1 MRDAIERREAGL
13 LTYGIT
19 PPKRSYAPDK
29 RARVAATQSARIRA
43 LPVDGLVV
51 YDLQDESDR
60 TSQERPFPFVQTI
73 DPVQYAYEDLREVT
87 VPKVVY
93 RCVAPLPE
101 ASLTSSLQRID
112 EHGGLSVLVG
122 AASREQSIVTHL
134 PEAYTLRKQRVATVP
149 VGGVLIAERHDSRG
163 GEDARVLRKMDH
175 GCSFFITQAVY
186 SVVASKNVLSDLHY
200 QAQRL
205 GRPVPP
211 ILVTLSP
218 CGSTKTMEFMRW
230 LGVSVPR
237 WLDNELTHAQD
248 ILQTSIDLC
257 ADILTDLV
265 HFAREKNIPL
275 GCNVESVSLRKAE
288 IDASV
293 ELVHRARAILRGTH
307 TVGQPPGIVA
317 P

>member
-1 MRDAIERREAGL
+1 MRDAIERRDAGL

-19 PPKRSYAPDK
+19 PPKRSYGPDK
-29 RARVAATQSARIRA
+29 RARVAGKQAARIRA
-43 LPVDGLVV
+43 LPIDGLVV
-51 YDLQDESDR
+51 YDLQDESGR
-60 TSQERPFPFVQTI
+60 TAEARPFPFVQTI
-73 DPVQYAYEDLREVT
+73 DPVEYAYEDLREVT
-87 VPKVVY
+87 TPKIVY

-112 EHGGLSVLVG
+112 EHAGLSVLVG
-122 AASREQSIVTHL
+122 AASRRQSIVTRL
-134 PEAYTLRKQRVATVP
+134 PEAYALATQHVP
-149 VGGVLIAERHDSRG
+149 SLPLGGVLIAERHDSRG
-163 GEDARVLRKMDH
+163 GEDARVLRKIGQ
-175 GCSFFITQAVY
+175 GCSFFVTQAVY

-237 WLDNELTHAQD
+237 WLDNELTHAND

-265 HFAREKNIPL
+265 DFARSKDIPL

-288 IDASV
+288 IEASV
-293 ELVHRARAILRGTH
+293 ELVQRARAILGPRS
-307 TVGQPPGIVA
+307 
-317 P
+317 